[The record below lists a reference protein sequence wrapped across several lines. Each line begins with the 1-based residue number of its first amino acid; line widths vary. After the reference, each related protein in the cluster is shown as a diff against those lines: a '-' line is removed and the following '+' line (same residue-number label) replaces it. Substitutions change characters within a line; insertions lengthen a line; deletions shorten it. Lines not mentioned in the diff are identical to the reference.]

1 MSLYN
6 DPRYFQ
12 KFSQELK
19 STVKQSTGYKGGEE
33 LRQAF
38 DYFKDSTNI
47 ETLEAMR
54 LSNKDAIEDQ
64 NVRLKVAEVVNGFK
78 AFGFSD
84 EANQLNAFL
93 KGVGDHVQD
102 GNGKSEAVFTPK

>member
-38 DYFKDSTNI
+38 EYFKDLQNI
-47 ETLEAMR
+47 STLEAMR
-54 LSNKDAIEDQ
+54 LSN
-64 NVRLKVAEVVNGFK
+64 
-78 AFGFSD
+78 
-84 EANQLNAFL
+84 
-93 KGVGDHVQD
+93 
-102 GNGKSEAVFTPK
+102 